1 MLRAAEPYNL
11 LKAYRKA
18 HKQADLMPDIDDKV
32 MAYND
37 IINYCTSLAECR
49 NDESIKHHQIL
60 FWTYNNIG
68 DIFMIK
74 HTKLPHRQNCL
85 HALQYYYDSLSF
97 AHTASEKRATLE
109 KIACIYSEM
118 QDEQGRRQIL
128 EQIAISEENCMKR
141 QAFTE
146 LAKQTDD
153 IKLQAKYLEYALTFV
168 MAENISVLEKGE
180 NILKICARLLQ
191 IYKHTKSRK
200 HYRRIKEL
208 EQNTR
213 ELLQ

>member
-1 MLRAAEPYNL
+1 MLRSAEPYNL

-32 MAYND
+32 MAYNN
-37 IINYCTSLAECR
+37 IINYCTNLAECR

-68 DIFMIK
+68 DMFMIK
-74 HTKLPHRQNCL
+74 NAQHPNRQNYL
-85 HALQYYYDSLSF
+85 QALQYYYDSLPF
-97 AHTASEKRATLE
+97 AHTVSEKRATLE
-109 KIACIYSEM
+109 KIAYIYTEM
-118 QDEQGRRQIL
+118 QDEPNYLKIL
-128 EQIAISEENCMKR
+128 EQIAILEENCMKR

-146 LAKQTDD
+146 LAKQTYD

-168 MAENISVLEKGE
+168 MAENVSVLEKGE
-180 NILKICARLLQ
+180 NILKICSRLLQ
-191 IYKHTKSRK
+191 IYKHTKSSK

>member
-1 MLRAAEPYNL
+1 MLRATEPYNL
-11 LKAYRKA
+11 LKAYRQA
-18 HKQADLMPDIDDKV
+18 HKRADLMLDIDDKV
-32 MAYND
+32 LAYNN
-37 IINYCTSLAECR
+37 IINYCTSRSECR

-68 DIFMIK
+68 DMFMIK
-74 HTKLPHRQNCL
+74 NAKHPNRQNYL
-85 HALQYYYDSLSF
+85 QALQYYHDSLSF

-109 KIACIYSEM
+109 KIAHIYTEM
-118 QDEQGRRQIL
+118 HDETGRRKIL

-180 NILKICARLLQ
+180 NILKICARLLH
-191 IYKHTKSRK
+191 IYKHTKSGK